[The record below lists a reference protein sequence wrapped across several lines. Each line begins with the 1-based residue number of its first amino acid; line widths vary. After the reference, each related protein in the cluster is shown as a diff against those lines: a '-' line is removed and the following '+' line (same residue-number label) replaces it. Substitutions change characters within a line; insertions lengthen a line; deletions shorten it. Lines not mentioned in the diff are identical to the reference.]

1 MIQSDHLSTI
11 VAGHT
16 NAFERVTYSPSQ
28 KGHQELPGRHVVPNI
43 KKMDH
48 EMNEDVLIP
57 SRNGD
62 FTDGHVS

>member
-11 VAGHT
+11 VAGHK
-16 NAFERVTYSPSQ
+16 NAFERVTFSPSQ

-43 KKMDH
+43 KKWT
-48 EMNEDVLIP
+48 MNEDVLIP

-62 FTDGHVS
+62 FTDGHVG